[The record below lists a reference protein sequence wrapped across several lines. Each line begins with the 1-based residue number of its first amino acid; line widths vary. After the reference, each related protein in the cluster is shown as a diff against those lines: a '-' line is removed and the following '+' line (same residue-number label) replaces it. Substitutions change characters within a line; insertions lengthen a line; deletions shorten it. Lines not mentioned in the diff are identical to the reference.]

1 VPGDFGTEA
10 FAVLIN
16 LTRTQIEIIEIDPA
30 TIGDASITILQ
41 RGLDY
46 LGGETPDLSRQYA
59 WASNET
65 IVQLGTDAPQLFR
78 DFMSKSNVA
87 LVTALHTYDVLPQSA
102 VVPTDPDDFANKS
115 YVDGLTAP
123 AISVPINQVAH
134 GFVAGDVIRISGV
147 NTYAKAQADSP
158 VNAEVVG
165 IVTEV
170 TDVDNFV
177 YITEG
182 IVSDGTPVFAAGDV
196 LFLSRTTAG
205 ELVDTD
211 TSTIG
216 EVSFPLAVVSE
227 SGLKMI
233 FHKYRPL
240 VINSISGNP
249 VASETVAGM
258 VEEATQ
264 AQADAKT
271 STGETGAKLFI
282 PPSKMRAVNI
292 NDYVVDT
299 GAADAYVIAPSPAIT
314 AYTAGD
320 RFTFK
325 ASNANTGAS
334 TLNVNGVGVI
344 TLKKNIT
351 QDLAADEIGVNSVI
365 EVVYD
370 GTNFQVVG
378 GIITSGGGLTL
389 QVFDTDDTWVKPS
402 EGTYALIEAWGG
414 GGSGSRNNSS
424 LNGGGGGGA
433 YVSLFI
439 LLSDLAANETITIG
453 VGGAAQ
459 TTDVQPGFVGG
470 DTTFGSLLTAYG
482 GGPGDPSN
490 NSGGGGGSESAG
502 AITNGGN
509 PDVDGATA
517 YGYAKGGANGGSGF
531 QGHGDGGN
539 EGGGGGGH
547 NSGTGGKSVKGGGG
561 GGSQR
566 SSTNYPGG
574 TSEYGGNGGE
584 GNQDGFVPGGGGGGG
599 RSRGGAGG
607 KGRVIVTVFNS

>member
-1 VPGDFGTEA
+1 LSILPLTVPPKRLAQTISSTATSFKLNNIQSWQGVDLVPGDFGTEA

-30 TIGDASITILQ
+30 TIGDASITIVE

-78 DFMSKSNVA
+78 DFMSESNPA
-87 LVTALHTYDVLPQSA
+87 TVTALHTYDVLPQSA

-182 IVSDGTPVFAAGDV
+182 IVSDGTPVFAAGSV

-211 TSTIG
+211 TTTIG

-258 VEEATQ
+258 VEQATP
-264 AQADAKT
+264 AQVAAGTD
-271 STGETGAKLFI
+271 TGETGAPLFVV
-282 PPSKMRAVNI
+282 PSLI
-292 NDYVVDT
+292 
-299 GAADAYVIAPSPAIT
+299 PAIPGLIGAKIEQNAASSFGSSNFNKQ
-314 AYTAGD
+314 AYQVTDFDTDSIADLPNNQLVITTTGTYFIGGAGYIISERDMGLQIQVNATVYLENGISSFSEPQGCTISGIFQLTAGD
-320 RFTFK
+320 TIEMY
-325 ASNANTGAS
+325 GAS
-334 TLNVNGVGVI
+334 
-344 TLKKNIT
+344 
-351 QDLAADEIGVNSVI
+351 
-365 EVVYD
+365 
-370 GTNFQVVG
+370 
-378 GIITSGGGLTL
+378 SGA
-389 QVFDTDDTWVKPS
+389 
-402 EGTYALIEAWGG
+402 E
-414 GGSGSRNNSS
+414 NSS
-424 LNGGGGGGA
+424 GDFKNNLWA
-433 YVSLFI
+433 YK
-439 LLSDLAANETITIG
+439 IG
-453 VGGAAQ
+453 
-459 TTDVQPGFVGG
+459 
-470 DTTFGSLLTAYG
+470 
-482 GGPGDPSN
+482 
-490 NSGGGGGSESAG
+490 
-502 AITNGGN
+502 
-509 PDVDGATA
+509 
-517 YGYAKGGANGGSGF
+517 
-531 QGHGDGGN
+531 
-539 EGGGGGGH
+539 
-547 NSGTGGKSVKGGGG
+547 
-561 GGSQR
+561 
-566 SSTNYPGG
+566 
-574 TSEYGGNGGE
+574 
-584 GNQDGFVPGGGGGGG
+584 
-599 RSRGGAGG
+599 
-607 KGRVIVTVFNS
+607 

>member
-1 VPGDFGTEA
+1 MSILPLTVPPKRLAQTISSTATSFKLNNIQSWKGDNLVPGDFGTEA

-16 LTRTQIEIIEIDPA
+16 LTRTQIEIIKIDPA

-78 DFMSKSNVA
+78 DFMSETNPA

-258 VEEATQ
+258 VEQATP
-264 AQADAKT
+264 AQVAAGTDV
-271 STGETGAKLFI
+271 GETGAPLFVVPSMMSRPFIGARITQSVAFNLTSSYRLVTFDVSDYDTDGMVDFATDATRITIQTAGYYIIGGALAMTNTNGIGLRILVNGI
-282 PPSKMRAVNI
+282 PYAGSLSDYVNI
-292 NDYVVDT
+292 QSGCSATVAAYLNIGDYIQNQGFANDASEDT
-299 GAADAYVIAPSPAIT
+299 T
-314 AYTAGD
+314 
-320 RFTFK
+320 
-325 ASNANTGAS
+325 
-334 TLNVNGVGVI
+334 
-344 TLKKNIT
+344 
-351 QDLAADEIGVNSVI
+351 ADERNSLWASKIG
-365 EVVYD
+365 
-370 GTNFQVVG
+370 
-378 GIITSGGGLTL
+378 
-389 QVFDTDDTWVKPS
+389 
-402 EGTYALIEAWGG
+402 
-414 GGSGSRNNSS
+414 
-424 LNGGGGGGA
+424 
-433 YVSLFI
+433 
-439 LLSDLAANETITIG
+439 
-453 VGGAAQ
+453 
-459 TTDVQPGFVGG
+459 
-470 DTTFGSLLTAYG
+470 
-482 GGPGDPSN
+482 
-490 NSGGGGGSESAG
+490 
-502 AITNGGN
+502 
-509 PDVDGATA
+509 
-517 YGYAKGGANGGSGF
+517 
-531 QGHGDGGN
+531 
-539 EGGGGGGH
+539 
-547 NSGTGGKSVKGGGG
+547 
-561 GGSQR
+561 
-566 SSTNYPGG
+566 
-574 TSEYGGNGGE
+574 
-584 GNQDGFVPGGGGGGG
+584 
-599 RSRGGAGG
+599 
-607 KGRVIVTVFNS
+607 